1 MQQKLEQIL
10 GADQKE
16 GGLWEREWFQ
26 SGLHTSCCQF
36 NRNLT
41 VFITLFFVAASR
53 KGFYDEAVVLLN
65 KAIKGEKNEKGLYI
79 NRGGIY

>member
-1 MQQKLEQIL
+1 MFES
-10 GADQKE
+10 DF
-16 GGLWEREWFQ
+16 R
-26 SGLHTSCCQF
+26 TSCF
-36 NRNLT
+36 KFGYNLT
-41 VFITLFFVAASR
+41 VFIILFFILVPR